1 MIPEGSNQ
9 GAISHPSRRLF
20 GTDGV
25 RGVANLELTPELA
38 MNLAR
43 AAGER
48 MQSVVI
54 GRDPRRSGDML
65 VAALQAGF
73 HSVGV
78 DTVDV
83 GVLPTAGIAHLAA
96 ATGASLGAVV
106 SASHNPAADNGI
118 KFFGGDG
125 AKLSDAAEDSI
136 EARFRKGAPWNLAEG
151 ARIGM
156 RIEMPDA
163 LPRYIEWLGTNV
175 AYTLRGLEVVIDAAN
190 GAAFRAAPELFRRL
204 HVGVEEFA
212 CEPDGTNINLNC
224 GATSPQQLSRRVKGR
239 IGLAFDG
246 DADRLVAVDEAG
258 VPLDGDV
265 VMAILARHLKTQGK
279 LRRDLVV
286 TTLMSNLGFL
296 QAMES
301 LGIEV
306 VQTKV
311 GDRYV
316 LETMRRVKAVLG
328 GEQSGHV
335 IFADRASTGDGLLTA
350 VRLLEVVAATGL
362 PLTELRGVMTEYPQV
377 LRNVRVARKDR
388 LGEAAGLWEA
398 VKDAEASLGG
408 EGRVLVRA
416 SGTEPMIRV
425 MVEATTAQQA
435 TELADSLAALARA
448 ELESM

>member
-1 MIPEGSNQ
+1 MF
-9 GAISHPSRRLF
+9 HPSRRMF

-25 RGVANLELTPELA
+25 RGIANDELTPELA

-48 MQSVVI
+48 MQGGVVI

-65 VAALQAGF
+65 AAALQAGF
-73 HSVGV
+73 HSIGV

-83 GVLPTAGIAHLAA
+83 GVLPTGGIAHLAA

-125 AKLSDAAEDSI
+125 AKLSDEAEDRI
-136 EARFRKGAPWNLAEG
+136 EARFRKGAPWTRAEG
-151 ARIGM
+151 GRIGM
-156 RIEMPDA
+156 RIEMPEA
-163 LPRYIEWLGTNV
+163 RHRYVEWLSTDV
-175 AYTLRGLEVVIDAAN
+175 AYSLRGLEVVVDAAN
-190 GAAFRAAPELFRRL
+190 GAAFRAAPELFQRL

-212 CEPDGTNINLNC
+212 CEPDGTNINLHC
-224 GATSPQQLSRRVKGR
+224 GATSPQELARRVKGR

-258 VPLDGDV
+258 IPLNGDF
-265 VMAILARHLKTQGK
+265 VMAILARHLKGQDK
-279 LRRDLVV
+279 LRHNLVV

-296 QAMES
+296 HAMRS
-301 LGIEV
+301 LGVEV
-306 VQTKV
+306 LQTKV

-316 LETMRRVKAVLG
+316 LEAMRRAKAVLG

-362 PLTELRGVMTEYPQV
+362 PLTELRALMAEYPQV
-377 LRNVRVARKDR
+377 LRNVRVSQKDR
-388 LGEAAGLWEA
+388 LGEATGLWEA
-398 VKDAEASLGG
+398 VKDAEASLNG

-425 MVEATTAQQA
+425 MVEATSAQRA
-435 TELADSLAALARA
+435 AELADGLAALARA
-448 ELESM
+448 ELEGL